1 MRLPTW
7 MRGAML
13 ATAAMNLIGAF
24 AFLPAADALRR
35 LSGFPS
41 DGHPLY
47 MVTLGAFV
55 FVFGVAY
62 LWAGLR
68 GEADRLFVAVAAAG
82 KLSFFGLLVG
92 YWIAG
97 LLPIQAPMAGI
108 GDCVFGLLFVGWL
121 YTTSRSAL
129 SR

>member
-24 AFLPAADALRR
+24 AFLPAAHALRR
-35 LSGFPS
+35 LGGFPS

-108 GDCVFGLLFVGWL
+108 GDCVFGLL
-121 YTTSRSAL
+121 
-129 SR
+129 